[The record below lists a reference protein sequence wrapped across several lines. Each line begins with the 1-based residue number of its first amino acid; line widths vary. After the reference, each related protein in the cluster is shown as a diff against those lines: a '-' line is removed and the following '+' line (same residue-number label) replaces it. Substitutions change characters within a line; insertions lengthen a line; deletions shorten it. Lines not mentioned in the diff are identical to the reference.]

1 MTDNLVRRKG
11 KSELPKLW
19 NDIPKST
26 QNLDKINCKC
36 VISIDEHTA
45 IAKWESET
53 KEEFNDL
60 LGGNIEPIS
69 IGYKPDLNNDS

>member
-1 MTDNLVRRKG
+1 MTNNTKQELKDIINLVE
-11 KSELPKLW
+11 SL
-19 NDIPKST
+19 
-26 QNLDKINCKC
+26 
-36 VISIDEHTA
+36 DEHTA